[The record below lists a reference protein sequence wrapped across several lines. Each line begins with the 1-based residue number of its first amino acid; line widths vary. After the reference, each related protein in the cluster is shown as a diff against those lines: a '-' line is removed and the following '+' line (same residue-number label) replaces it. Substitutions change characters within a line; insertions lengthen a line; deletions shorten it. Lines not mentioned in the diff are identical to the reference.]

1 MDYDV
6 LILGGGIIGC
16 AAAYE
21 LSKYNLNIA
30 LIEKDYDIA
39 DDLSSVHTAIVY
51 DGAEASNN
59 LMSSLENL
67 GNGLI
72 EEIALK
78 FNVPFKRIGSLR
90 VAQTD
95 KAVEKLNQIY
105 NRAKQRGIKDI
116 HLIEE
121 EHAKE
126 VEPNL
131 NIPIKKALYSQNTAI
146 ISPYDLA
153 LAYAEVASDN
163 GVFFRLEETVLNI
176 QNMAKG
182 FKVTTN
188 KNKFTCKVVIN
199 TIPSEQYDLNYNN
212 NNNNEE
218 KKKDKKLYYL
228 LSDHDFKGSLGSLV
242 INELDTNGFIFQT
255 PTFSS
260 GTLIAVKSD
269 TILSFDEIIK
279 TSNTILP
286 GLTKRNINHMFSD
299 EFNVDS
305 MLIDESEISKG
316 YISITGSHY
325 GEVTIA
331 PTLSQMLCETIV
343 NNLKCT
349 LKKNFIDKRR
359 EYYRFKDLSNKEIN
373 EIIKLDPRYGKII
386 CLCNMISEG
395 EIVDAIRRP
404 LGART
409 VEGVKR
415 RTGATFG
422 NCHGSYCI
430 NKVIDIL
437 SREMDKKTTDIVK
450 DSKGSKVL
458 TARIKEFDGV

>member
-39 DDLSSVHTAIVY
+39 DDLSTVHTAIVY
-51 DGAEASNN
+51 DGAESSNE
-59 LMSSLENL
+59 LMASLENI

-72 EEIALK
+72 EEIAKK
-78 FNVPFKRIGSLR
+78 FNVPFKRIGSMR
-90 VAQTD
+90 IAETEKSEQRID
-95 KAVEKLNQIY
+95 KIY
-105 NRAKQRGIKDI
+105 NRAKERGIADI
-116 HLIEE
+116 HIIDEKK
-121 EHAKE
+121 AKE
-126 VEPNL
+126 LNHNL
-131 NIPIKKALYSQNTAI
+131 SVPIRKALYSKNTAI

-153 LAYAEVASDN
+153 LAYAEVASEN
-163 GVFFRLEETVLNI
+163 GVFFRLEETVLDINT
-176 QNMAKG
+176 MSKG
-182 FKVTTN
+182 FRVTTN
-188 KNKFTCKVVIN
+188 KNKFTCRVVIN
-199 TIPSEQYDLNYNN
+199 TIPGEQYDLSKNKHIE
-212 NNNNEE
+212 NEI
-218 KKKDKKLYYL
+218 DKKLYYL
-228 LSDHDFKGSLGSLV
+228 LLDNDFKDTCDCLV

-269 TILSFDEIIK
+269 ETLGLDEIVK
-279 TSNTILP
+279 ASNTLLP
-286 GLTKRNINHMFSD
+286 NLSKKNINHIFSD
-299 EFNVDS
+299 EFNLDS
-305 MLIDESEISKG
+305 MLIDESELAKG
-316 YISITGSHY
+316 YMRVTGDHY

-331 PTLSQMLCETIV
+331 PALSKTICDTIV
-343 NNLKCT
+343 KNLKCSS
-349 LKKNFIDKRR
+349 KKNFIDKRR
-359 EYYRFKDLSNKEIN
+359 EYYRFNELSNDEIN
-373 EIIKLDPRYGKII
+373 ELIKLQPKYGKIV
-386 CLCNMISEG
+386 CLCNMITEG

-430 NKVIDIL
+430 NKIVNIL
-437 SREMDKKTTDIVK
+437 ANELDKKITDIVK
-450 DSKGSKVL
+450 DSKSSKVL
-458 TARIKEFDGV
+458 GARIKEFDEV

>member
-1 MDYDV
+1 M
-6 LILGGGIIGC
+6 IGQ
-16 AAAYE
+16 
-21 LSKYNLNIA
+21 K
-30 LIEKDYDIA
+30 K
-39 DDLSSVHTAIVY
+39 
-51 DGAEASNN
+51 
-59 LMSSLENL
+59 
-67 GNGLI
+67 
-72 EEIALK
+72 
-78 FNVPFKRIGSLR
+78 
-90 VAQTD
+90 
-95 KAVEKLNQIY
+95 
-105 NRAKQRGIKDI
+105 RGIKDI

-126 VEPNL
+126 LNGNL
-131 NIPIKKALYSQNTAI
+131 KVPIKKALYSQNTAI

-153 LAYAEVASDN
+153 LAYAEVAADN

-176 QNMAKG
+176 QKAAKG
-182 FKVTTN
+182 FRVTTN
-188 KNKFTCKVVIN
+188 KNKFNCRVVIN
-199 TIPSEQYDLNYNN
+199 TIPSEQYDLNYNTN
-212 NNNNEE
+212 TEE
-218 KKKDKKLYYL
+218 KRKDKKLYYL
-228 LSDHDFKGSLGSLV
+228 LLDHDFKDTVNSLV

-269 TILSFDEIIK
+269 VTLSLDEIIK

-286 GLTKRNINHMFSD
+286 NLSKKDVNHMFSD

-316 YISITGSHY
+316 YISVTGNHY

-331 PTLSQMLCETIV
+331 PALSQMLCETIV
-343 NNLKCT
+343 NNLKCS
-349 LKKNFIDKRR
+349 LKKNFVDKRR
-359 EYYRFKDLSNKEIN
+359 DYYRFKDLSNKERN
-373 EIIKLDPRYGKII
+373 EIIKLEPRYGKII

-395 EIVDAIRRP
+395 EIVDSIRRP

-437 SREMDKKTTDIVK
+437 SKELNKKSTEIVK
-450 DSKGSKVL
+450 DSKGSRVL
-458 TARIKEFDGV
+458 AARIKEFDGV

>member
-1 MDYDV
+1 MDYDI
-6 LILGGGIIGC
+6 LILGGGVIGC

-30 LIEKDYDIA
+30 LIERDYDIA

-51 DGAEASNN
+51 DGSEASNN
-59 LMSSLENL
+59 LMSSLEYM
-67 GNGLI
+67 GNELI

-78 FNVPFKRIGSLR
+78 FDVPFKRIGSMR
-90 VAQTD
+90 IAQTD
-95 KAVEKLNQIY
+95 KSVEKLNKIY
-105 NRAKQRGIKDI
+105 DRAIKRGIKDI

-126 VEPNL
+126 LNGNL
-131 NIPIKKALYSQNTAI
+131 KVPIKKALYSQNTAI

-153 LAYAEVASDN
+153 LAYAEVAADN

-176 QNMAKG
+176 QKAAKG
-182 FKVTTN
+182 FRVTTN
-188 KNKFTCKVVIN
+188 KNKFNCRVVIN
-199 TIPSEQYDLNYNN
+199 TIPSEQYDLNYNTN
-212 NNNNEE
+212 AEE
-218 KKKDKKLYYL
+218 KRKDKKLYYL
-228 LSDHDFKGSLGSLV
+228 LLDHDFKDTVNSLV

-269 TILSFDEIIK
+269 VTLTLDEIIK

-286 GLTKRNINHMFSD
+286 NLSKKDVNHMFSD

-316 YISITGSHY
+316 YISVTGNHY

-331 PTLSQMLCETIV
+331 PALSQMLCETIV
-343 NNLKCT
+343 NNLKCS
-349 LKKNFIDKRR
+349 LKKNFVDKRR
-359 EYYRFKDLSNKEIN
+359 DYYRFKDLSNKERN
-373 EIIKLDPRYGKII
+373 EIIKLEPRYGKII

-395 EIVDAIRRP
+395 EIVDSIRRP

-437 SREMDKKTTDIVK
+437 SKELNKKSTEIVK
-450 DSKGSKVL
+450 DSKGSRVL
-458 TARIKEFDGV
+458 AARIKEFDGV

>member
-1 MDYDV
+1 MDYDI
-6 LILGGGIIGC
+6 LILGGGVIGC

-30 LIEKDYDIA
+30 LIERDYDIA

-51 DGAEASNN
+51 DGSEASND
-59 LMSSLENL
+59 LMSSLENM

-72 EEIALK
+72 EEIATK
-78 FNVPFKRIGSLR
+78 FNVPFKRIGSIR
-90 VAQTD
+90 IAQTD
-95 KAVEKLNQIY
+95 KAVEKLNNIY
-105 NRAKQRGIKDI
+105 ERSKKRGIKDI

-126 VEPNL
+126 LNGNL

-176 QNMAKG
+176 QKAAKG

-188 KNKFTCKVVIN
+188 KNKFTCRVVIN
-199 TIPSEQYDLNYNN
+199 TIPNEQYDLNYNSN
-212 NNNNEE
+212 GN
-218 KKKDKKLYYL
+218 KKQKDKKLYYL
-228 LSDHDFKGSLGSLV
+228 LLDHDFKDTVGSLV

-269 TILSFDEIIK
+269 VILNLDQIIK
-279 TSNTILP
+279 IGNTILP
-286 GLTKRNINHMFSD
+286 NLSKDDVNHMFSD
-299 EFNVDS
+299 EFNIDS

-316 YISITGSHY
+316 YISVTGSHY

-331 PTLSQMLCETIV
+331 PALSQMLCETIV

-359 EYYRFKDLSNKEIN
+359 EYYRFKDLSNKERN
-373 EIIKLDPRYGKII
+373 EIIKLEPRYGKII
-386 CLCNMISEG
+386 CLCNMVSEG

-430 NKVIDIL
+430 NKVIEIL
-437 SREMDKKTTDIVK
+437 AKELNKKSTDIVK

-458 TARIKEFDGV
+458 AARIKEFDGV